1 MRWRLTT
8 YPERR
13 DKAFSHL
20 SRAWRWPDRPALA
33 AGHRLGAGASG
44 LTHHNGS
51 VSLASASRETM
62 PCAASYYATNPSTA
76 FCKRRRYRLCTS
88 MLPIFSAARDLPP
101 YTLFFGLQRC
111 LRPVLETVFLMPCG
125 VNPFGK
131 GDSSTP
137 SLGAMLAW
145 LRRCAR
151 LTDPTAHARPTLRL
165 ATLKNKT

>member
-33 AGHRLGAGASG
+33 AGHRLGAGPSG
-44 LTHHNGS
+44 LTHPTGS
-51 VSLASASRETM
+51 VSTCQCITRNDAMRCQLLRHK
-62 PCAASYYATNPSTA
+62 PFNGLLQAAT
-76 FCKRRRYRLCTS
+76 
-88 MLPIFSAARDLPP
+88 LPPMHFNAAHFSAARDLPLH
-101 YTLFFGLQRC
+101 TLFFGLQRC

-131 GDSSTP
+131 GDSPTP